1 MNIIRPRSLPAV
13 QSFRTVRSI
22 LSHRDLKLGHEILRI
37 AGEAIVDQCDLQ
49 GVAADFVAFSADLI
63 MQSLVV
69 PAAAAWVP
77 RKRRTA

>member
-37 AGEAIVDQCDLQ
+37 AGEAVVDQCDLQ
-49 GVAADFVAFSADLI
+49 GVAADFVSLSVDLI
-63 MQSLVV
+63 MQSLVK
-69 PAAAAWVP
+69 PGGSFEM
-77 RKRRTA
+77 